1 LLDISISRNFPC
13 QKLIAMLKQNAI
25 FIMVTAF
32 LLNAGVSFCQTE
44 DDQFKVK
51 FTILEKKVRK
61 DEHNENEL
69 KCVVTIN
76 APMSLQYN
84 FGERLHYSYKEYH
97 DEPCYVEAM
106 DRKGKDY
113 YIKPTRDIDWI
124 YDPIATPTEN
134 IGTITDT
141 ISTTVYKLA
150 PGKYKL
156 RWAFKTR
163 LRTTTYY
170 SNWEDYEVLPR

>member
-1 LLDISISRNFPC
+1 
-13 QKLIAMLKQNAI
+13 MLKQNI
-25 FIMVTAF
+25 FFILTAAF
-32 LLNAGVSFCQTE
+32 LLISYVSFCQT
-44 DDQFKVK
+44 DDNQFKVT
-51 FTILEKKVRK
+51 FTILERKVHK
-61 DEHNENEL
+61 DERDENEL

-76 APMSLQYN
+76 APISLQYN
-84 FGERLHYSYKEYH
+84 FGEHLHYSYKEYK
-97 DEPCYVEAM
+97 DEPCYVEAK

-113 YIKPTRDIDWI
+113 YIKPTHDIDWI

-150 PGKYKL
+150 PGKYTL